1 MAKAIGFSIGNSPL
15 VKTAIAAAD
24 PNWGRIIMAV
34 GKTNEYI
41 NKDKISLKIGGYL
54 IFKDGEISKNYKE
67 QEVKEYMLGNNIV
80 IDVEM
85 GSGKDGFTVY
95 TCDLTQEYVS
105 INADYRS

>member
-1 MAKAIGFSIGNSPL
+1 
-15 VKTAIAAAD
+15 
-24 PNWGRIIMAV
+24 MAV